1 MQKNMRR
8 IVLVTVMLIA
18 VASAAAQEFN
28 PVPRAWKWLGNEEV
42 IFSYDG
48 SFADSSAFVLNA
60 RSGKRIEGVAAPA
73 KFTDFPL
80 KPEGA
85 VNLTYSPDSTKL
97 AFTRDNDLYVVDI
110 ASGKETRLTSD
121 GSDVILNGYA
131 SWVYYEEIFGRP
143 SRYRAFWWSPDSRKI
158 GFYRFDNSQVPMFP
172 IYSAFANPAAA
183 ASQSQSPRVTD
194 LALGGS
200 LSETRYPKAGQT
212 NPQVRIGIVDLD
224 TAIPTSSAVQ
234 PGTVIQ
240 NETPDC
246 HFERAE
252 RVEKSIIWADFDPT
266 LDQYFG
272 IPFWGPDS
280 KEFFI
285 ARMPRLQNT
294 IDLYAVN
301 VTDGSK
307 RHVYN
312 ETYKTWL
319 NWFDGVVFTDKGL
332 YMAREFETGWQQIYF
347 LSYDG
352 KEFRRLTDG
361 PNWNVSIIR
370 VDEKKGDVYYT
381 AKRERVA
388 KQALYKVDKNGRIWA
403 LTHPDYNATG
413 ISFSPDGKY
422 FVASY
427 SNLQTPDRI
436 GIFQTRSGWE
446 SRGSYCICAPDRSRI
461 GPDDLSVRF
470 DPEHI
475 LVAGRRGP
483 DYDVSKYALGELV
496 FMTTEDGFRLPGMI
510 VYPKNFDE
518 SKKYP
523 VHVDIYGGPNTP
535 MVRDRWVTP
544 NAANQWYSENGI
556 IQITVDPRAAGHN
569 GRAGLDMIYRQLTVW
584 EVKDFCA
591 WADWLKSLPYVDGDK
606 IGVEG
611 FSFGGTMTSMLLM
624 QAPDKFHY
632 GIAGGGVY
640 DWALYDS
647 HYTERYMDTP
657 QNNPEG
663 YEISKVLNY
672 VKDYPTEY
680 DSETVQAS
688 EAYTYASAER
698 AAQFRCCAIE
708 PVMLKLTHGTG
719 DDNVHHQNTLQLL
732 DALHKE
738 GKKFDFMIYPDGMHG
753 YRGYQ
758 GTHFQNANNE
768 FWLKYLKSE

>member
-1 MQKNMRR
+1 MNKN
-8 IVLVTVMLIA
+8 ILLSTIFALVALCT
-18 VASAAAQEFN
+18 SAQEFN
-28 PVPRAWKWLGNEEV
+28 PIPLSWKWIGNEEV
-42 IFSYDG
+42 IFTYDG
-48 SFADSSAFVLNA
+48 TYEDADAFVVNA
-60 RSGKRIEGVAAPA
+60 RNGKRTTGVKSPA
-73 KFTDFPL
+73 KFSNFPL
-80 KPEGA
+80 RPAGA

-97 AFTRDNDLYVVDI
+97 AFTRDNDLYVADI
-110 ASGKETRLTSD
+110 ASGEETRLTYD

-131 SWVYYEEIFGRP
+131 SWVYYEEIFGRA
-143 SRYRAFWWSPDSRKI
+143 SRYRAFWWSPDSKKI

-194 LALGGS
+194 LAFGGS

-212 NPQVRIGIVDLD
+212 NPQVRIGIVDLTD
-224 TAIPTSSAVQ
+224 ECVGCPMRCEEAIT
-234 PGTVIQ
+234 
-240 NETPDC
+240 
-246 HFERAE
+246 
-252 RVEKSIIWADFDPT
+252 WADFDPT

-301 VTDGSK
+301 PEDGSK

-319 NWFDGVVFTDKGL
+319 NWFNGVVFTDSGL

-361 PNWNVSIIR
+361 PNWNVSIVR
-370 VDEKKGDVYYT
+370 VDEKKGNVYYT
-381 AKRERVA
+381 AKRDAVA
-388 KQALYKVDKNGRIWA
+388 KQALYKVDKKGVITA
-403 LTHPDYNATG
+403 LTDPAFNATG

-422 FVASY
+422 FVASL
-427 SNLQTPDRI
+427 SNMTTPTHIAVIADK
-436 GIFQTRSGWE
+436 GGVVSEGKNN
-446 SRGSYCICAPDRSRI
+446 ICAYPSAPDKAEMLAGKI
-461 GPDDLSVRF
+461 WEEADIDAKPVKY
-470 DPEHI
+470 PAANI
-475 LVAGRRGP
+475 VADMKGP
-483 DYDVSKYALGELV
+483 DYDPSEYALPELV
-496 FMTTEDGFRLPGMI
+496 YITVGDGFNLPGMI
-510 VYPKNFDE
+510 VYPKNFDQ

-523 VHVDIYGGPNTP
+523 VHVDIYGGPDTP
-535 MVRDRWVTP
+535 QVRDRWVTP
-544 NAANQWYSENGI
+544 NASNQWYSENGI

-591 WADWLKSLPYVDGDK
+591 WADCLKALPYVDGDK

-640 DWALYDS
+640 DWVLYDS

-663 YEISKVLNY
+663 YAVAKVMNY
-672 VKDYPTEY
+672 VDGYPTVY
-680 DSETVQAS
+680 STGKSSV
-688 EAYTYASAER
+688 
-698 AAQFRCCAIE
+698 E

-732 DALHKE
+732 DALHKA

-758 GTHFQNANNE
+758 GAHFQNANNE

>member
-1 MQKNMRR
+1 MKR
-8 IVLVTVMLIA
+8 IVLMIVSLMAAVTVFG
-18 VASAAAQEFN
+18 QEFN
-28 PVPRAWKWLGNEEV
+28 PIPRAWKWIDNDDV

-48 SFADSSAFVLNA
+48 TFEDSTAFAVNA
-60 RSGKRIEGVAAPA
+60 RTGKRAEGAKAPA
-73 KFTDFPL
+73 RYADFPV
-80 KPEGA
+80 KPAGA
-85 VNLTYSPDSTKL
+85 VNLTYSPDSTML
-97 AFTRDNDLYVVDI
+97 AFTRDNDLYVLDI
-110 ASGKETRLTSD
+110 ASGKETRLTFD
-121 GSDVILNGYA
+121 GSDVIMNGFA
-131 SWVYYEEIFGRP
+131 SWVYYEEILGRP
-143 SRYRAFWWSPDSRKI
+143 SRYKAFWWSPDSRKI

-183 ASQSQSPRVTD
+183 SSQSQSPRVTD
-194 LALGGS
+194 LGIGGS
-200 LSETRYPKAGQT
+200 LSETRYPKCGQT
-212 NPQVRIGIVDLD
+212 NPQVRIGIVDVAGYTD
-224 TAIPTSSAVQ
+224 NTAPATLSGTAT
-234 PGTVIQ
+234 TVIPGS
-240 NETPDC
+240 TGDL
-246 HFERAE
+246 
-252 RVEKSIIWADFDPT
+252 IWADFDPT

-301 VTDGSK
+301 ASDGSK

-319 NWFDGVVFTDKGL
+319 NWFVGVVFTDRGL

-361 PNWNVSIIR
+361 PNWNVTIVR
-370 VDEKKGDVYYT
+370 VDEKKGEVYFT
-381 AKRERVA
+381 AKRDAVA
-388 KQALYKVDKNGRIWA
+388 KQALYKVDKNGVIKA
-403 LTHPDYNATG
+403 LTDPAYNATG

-422 FVASY
+422 FVAAL
-427 SNLQTPDRI
+427 SNMTVPTKVAVI
-436 GIFQTRSGWE
+436 ANKGGVVSSGTDN
-446 SRGSYCICAPDRSRI
+446 ICAYPIRENQDKVSGKMWSLVEINTRPDVYPR
-461 GPDDLSVRF
+461 LNV
-470 DPEHI
+470 
-475 LVAGRRGP
+475 VADMKGP
-483 DYDVSKYALGELV
+483 DYDASMYALPKLV
-496 FMTTEDGFRLPGMI
+496 YITVADGLNLPGMI

-523 VHVDIYGGPNTP
+523 VHVDIYGGPDTP

-544 NAANQWYSENGI
+544 NAVNQWYSDNGI

-584 EVKDFCA
+584 EVKDFCE
-591 WADWLKSLPYVDGDK
+591 WAEALQELPYVDGDK

-663 YEISKVLNY
+663 YEVSKVLNY
-672 VKDYPTEY
+672 VSGYPTEY
-680 DSETVQAS
+680 TGAS
-688 EAYTYASAER
+688 V
-698 AAQFRCCAIE
+698 E

-753 YRGYQ
+753 YYGYQ
-758 GTHFQNANNE
+758 GAHFLKANQE

>member
-1 MQKNMRR
+1 MNRR
-8 IVLVTVMLIA
+8 LLLSVLFAA
-18 VASAAAQEFN
+18 VAVCAAAQEFN
-28 PVPRAWKWLGNEEV
+28 QVPRAWKWLGNEEV
-42 IFSYDG
+42 IFTYDG
-48 SFADSSAFVLNA
+48 TYEDDYAFVINA
-60 RSGKRIEGVAAPA
+60 RNGKKTTGVTAPA
-73 KFTDFPL
+73 KFSDFPL
-80 KPEGA
+80 KPAGA

-97 AFTRDNDLYVVDI
+97 AFTRGNDLYVVDI
-110 ASGKETRLTSD
+110 ASGVETRLTHD

-131 SWVYYEEIFGRP
+131 SWVYYEEIFGRA
-143 SRYRAFWWSPDSRKI
+143 SRYRAFWWSPDSKKI
-158 GFYRFDNSQVPMFP
+158 GFYRFDNTQVPMFP

-212 NPQVRIGIVDLD
+212 NPQVRIGIVDLTD
-224 TAIPTSSAVQ
+224 ECVGCPMRCEDAIT
-234 PGTVIQ
+234 
-240 NETPDC
+240 
-246 HFERAE
+246 
-252 RVEKSIIWADFDPT
+252 WADFDPT
-266 LDQYFG
+266 LDQYIG

-301 VTDGSK
+301 PEDGSK

-319 NWFDGVVFTDKGL
+319 NWFNGVVFTDSGL

-361 PNWNVSIIR
+361 PNWNVSIVR
-370 VDEKKGDVYYT
+370 VDEKKGNVYYT
-381 AKRERVA
+381 AKRDAVA
-388 KQALYKVDKNGRIWA
+388 KQALYKVDKKGVITA
-403 LTHPDYNATG
+403 LTDPAFNATG

-422 FVASY
+422 FVASL
-427 SNLQTPDRI
+427 SNMTTPTHIAVIADK
-436 GIFQTRSGWE
+436 GGVVSEGKNN
-446 SRGSYCICAPDRSRI
+446 ICAYLSAPDKAEMLAGKI
-461 GPDDLSVRF
+461 WEEADIDAKPVKY
-470 DPEHI
+470 PAANI
-475 LVAGRRGP
+475 VADMKGP
-483 DYDVSKYALGELV
+483 DYDPSEYALPELV
-496 FMTTEDGFRLPGMI
+496 YITVGDGFNLPGMI
-510 VYPKNFDE
+510 VYPKNFDQ

-523 VHVDIYGGPNTP
+523 VHVDIYGGPDTP
-535 MVRDRWVTP
+535 QVRDRWVTP
-544 NAANQWYSENGI
+544 NASNQWYSENGI

-591 WADWLKSLPYVDGDK
+591 WADCLKALPYVDGDK

-640 DWALYDS
+640 DWVLYDS

-663 YEISKVLNY
+663 YAVSNVLSY
-672 VKDYPTEY
+672 VDGYPTVY
-680 DSETVQAS
+680 
-688 EAYTYASAER
+688 SAGR
-698 AAQFRCCAIE
+698 PSLE

-732 DALHKE
+732 DALHKA

-758 GTHFQNANNE
+758 GAHFQNANNE